1 VIAAEDERDHPAV
14 GGVPDLLCDAL
25 ARLPDLRKKA
35 GVSIAGVDR
44 LPDVREDIP
53 PILRGDPE
61 RLEPLAETGVADR
74 RRPHVDPAPARAQV
88 ELGADDRHACVSRHR
103 AILTRV

>member
-44 LPDVREDIP
+44 LPDVREDVP

-74 RRPHVDPAPARAQV
+74 RRPHVDPAPAAPRSSSAPMI
-88 ELGADDRHACVSRHR
+88 A
-103 AILTRV
+103 TRVSAATGLS